1 MAINSNVGSNQFL
14 IVPNNV
20 PLPAKSPRELRPDV
34 QSHATALPYRKRSP
48 VLTQKSRKRHTPSPS
63 TAPKLPS
70 DNGSKKRHVLHRTRD
85 LCPSA
90 RLAKSG
96 RASSL
101 KGALGHL
108 RGVSIKKTLSAVTQ
122 AARKMNV
129 SVGGGSA
136 GQGRAASGVGVQG
149 VMNHDCFF
157 SRLEKA
163 GVHGSAQYHAVGF
176 CR

>member
-1 MAINSNVGSNQFL
+1 M
-14 IVPNNV
+14 
-20 PLPAKSPRELRPDV
+20 
-34 QSHATALPYRKRSP
+34 
-48 VLTQKSRKRHTPSPS
+48 
-63 TAPKLPS
+63 
-70 DNGSKKRHVLHRTRD
+70 LHRTRD

-96 RASSL
+96 RAASL

-129 SVGGGSA
+129 SVGGGFA
-136 GQGRAASGVGVQG
+136 GQGRVVSGVGVQG
-149 VMNHDCFF
+149 VMNHDCVF

-163 GVHGSAQYHAVGF
+163 GVHRQERRQYHAVGF